1 MAFQPLLR
9 LHQYCNTLKENVSGQ
24 LKAFQAR
31 EPLILSLV
39 WEAIYKKNGNLG
51 SSSLLILRNRP
62 KLGLANL
69 SEVYFLCHGQ

>member
-51 SSSLLILRNRP
+51 SSSLCI
-62 KLGLANL
+62 
-69 SEVYFLCHGQ
+69 